1 MFGGASEKIEGDGTD
16 LVISANNLTVDAAAD
31 IILDAGGNDFQF
43 KAGGTHILSVVNSSS
58 DVIIK
63 PIVDAKDIIFQQRD
77 GTEVAR
83 IEDNATFNVVT
94 GKLAING
101 TAITSTAAELNALDG
116 ITAVVGELNALDL
129 GSTAVGTAI
138 ASKAVILD
146 SNKDYTGLRNV
157 TLSGELDA
165 GSLDVSGNADIDG
178 TLETDALTIGGTA
191 IADVI
196 AGTTVNLATLAS
208 TVTIT
213 DNENTNENNP
223 LIFAAGGDLDGG
235 NLGLESDGTC
245 TYNPSTGKITATGFV
260 GSLTGTASAAQYSDL
275 AERYHADDVMEKG
288 DIVEIGGTNEIT
300 KTTQEISPDVFGV
313 ISHEDQAAFKMND
326 GHPDNTHPLVALT
339 GRADVKVIGPISKG
353 DRLVTSSTSGIARK
367 ALMSEC
373 TAFTVIGRALQDKT
387 TEDVG
392 IVLCYVNAKS

>member
-1 MFGGASEKIEGDGTD
+1 
-16 LVISANNLTVDAAAD
+16 
-31 IILDAGGNDFQF
+31 
-43 KAGGTHILSVVNSSS
+43 
-58 DVIIK
+58 
-63 PIVDAKDIIFQQRD
+63 
-77 GTEVAR
+77 
-83 IEDNATFNVVT
+83 
-94 GKLAING
+94 
-101 TAITSTAAELNALDG
+101 
-116 ITAVVGELNALDL
+116 
-129 GSTAVGTAI
+129 
-138 ASKAVILD
+138 
-146 SNKDYTGLRNV
+146 LRNV

-165 GSLDVSGNADIDG
+165 ATGDFSGDVDVDG
-178 TLETDALTIGGTA
+178 TLEADAITVNGTA
-191 IADVI
+191 LADVI
-196 AGTTVNLATLAS
+196 AGVTVNLATLAS

-213 DNENTNENNP
+213 DNESTNENNP

-275 AERYHADDVMEKG
+275 AERYHADAVMEKG

-300 KTTQEISPDVFGV
+300 KTTQAVSPDVFGV